1 MDRPVSTTVIPMQS
15 AQRRLPVA
23 LPPLRDDL
31 QLHPAA
37 PHADGSPA
45 WVIQD
50 PVTNAFYRIGW
61 LEFELLSR
69 WSLAAPHAL
78 LSATAAETLLSPG
91 EGELADL
98 YEFLL
103 AHQLLSI
110 HHAGY
115 TRHLAQQHRQ
125 RHLARARWLLHHYL
139 FFRVPL
145 LNPATTLQRMLPSLS
160 WIFSKATALG
170 VTGLCA
176 LGLLLTARQWD
187 AFSASFIDTLTL
199 GGLGGY
205 LVALAVTKSLHELGH
220 ALTATRY
227 GLRVAHMGVAFVVMW
242 PMLYTDT
249 GESWRLSN
257 RRQRLAIASAGLVT
271 ELALAGLAMLAWNL
285 AADGSILKQSLFY
298 LASTAW
304 LISLT
309 LNISPFMRFDG
320 YFILSDALDMPNLH
334 ERAGALARTAL
345 RNTLLGWNDPDPER
359 FAPGRRRAL
368 IVFAYVTW
376 LYRLAVFLGIAA
388 AVYLFFFKLLGLFLF
403 AVEIVWFVL
412 RPVAAELRVWAS
424 RRAEIRRGRRWLA
437 ALLASALLMAALVP
451 WSVQVHAPAWAH
463 PETHNFYSPLPA
475 RLVRSPGPPGPVAAG
490 APVFELEQPEIG
502 YRADASRAASEA
514 VQSELRGLTGEANGE
529 ERRLAL
535 VQRQAMRAA
544 EWQAQQDEAGRLQ
557 LKAPFA
563 GLVADI
569 DSDLAAGVWVTPR
582 QPLAVLVDPSH
593 WQAEAFVSQADLSR
607 LKAGSTVGFHAAN
620 SDAGAVLRGTVIGIE
635 TTRTATLPH
644 PMLSNHHGGPV
655 AVLQEG
661 SGLAPRD
668 ALYRVRIRLDEPSA
682 TPRML
687 LGQAVIDGEARS
699 WLVEAMKPVVVVLIR
714 EFGF

>member
-1 MDRPVSTTVIPMQS
+1 MDGPVSTAVIQMGTAAS
-15 AQRRLPVA
+15 RLPVA
-23 LPPLRDDL
+23 LPPLREEL

-37 PHADGSPA
+37 AHADGSPA

-69 WSLAAPHAL
+69 WALGAPQL
-78 LSATAAETLLSPG
+78 VLSATTSDTLLKPG
-91 EGELADL
+91 EDELADL

-103 AHQLLSI
+103 AHQLLSV

-115 TRHLAQQHRQ
+115 TRHLAQRHRKQHM
-125 RHLARARWLLHHYL
+125 AKARWLLHHYL
-139 FFRVPL
+139 FFRLPL
-145 LNPATTLQRMLPSLS
+145 LNPAATLQKILPWLS
-160 WIFSKATALG
+160 WLFTRGTALG
-170 VTGLCA
+170 VASLCL

-187 AFSASFIDTLTL
+187 AFSASFVDTLTL

-205 LVALAVTKSLHELGH
+205 LAALAVTKSLHELGH

-249 GESWRLSN
+249 GESWRLRD

-285 AADGSILKQSLFY
+285 AADGSALKQSLFY

-320 YFILSDALDMPNLH
+320 YFIVSDALDLPNLH
-334 ERAGALARTAL
+334 ERASALARTAL
-345 RNTLLGWNDPDPER
+345 RNTLLGWADPDPER
-359 FAPGRRRAL
+359 FEPGRRRAL
-368 IVFAYVTW
+368 IAFAYITW
-376 LYRLAVFLGIAA
+376 VYRLGVFLGIAA

-403 AVEIVWFVL
+403 AVEVVWFVL

-424 RRAEIRRGRRWLA
+424 RRSEIRRGRRWLA
-437 ALLASALLMAALVP
+437 VLFAGGLLLAAAVP
-451 WSVQVHAPAWAH
+451 WGVEVHAPAWAH
-463 PETHNFYSPLPA
+463 PETHGFYSPLPA
-475 RLVRSPGPPGPVAAG
+475 RVVRAPSRPGSVAAG

-514 VQSELRGLTGEANGE
+514 VESELRGLTGEANGE
-529 ERRLAL
+529 ERRFAL
-535 VQRQAMRAA
+535 LQRQAMRAA

-569 DSDLAAGVWVTPR
+569 DPELAPGVWVTPR
-582 QPLAVLVDPSH
+582 QPLAILVDPSR

-607 LKAGSTVGFHAAN
+607 LKTGSQVRFHASGA
-620 SDAGAVLRGTVIGIE
+620 DAVKALNGTVTGIE
-635 TTRTATLPH
+635 STRTVSLPH
-644 PMLSNHHGGPV
+644 PMLSNRHGGPIT
-655 AVLQEG
+655 VLQEG

-668 ALYRVRIRLDEPSA
+668 ALYRVRIRLDEPAA

-687 LGQAVIDGEARS
+687 LGQAVIEGESRS
-699 WLVEAMKPVVVVLIR
+699 WLVEALKPAVVVLIR